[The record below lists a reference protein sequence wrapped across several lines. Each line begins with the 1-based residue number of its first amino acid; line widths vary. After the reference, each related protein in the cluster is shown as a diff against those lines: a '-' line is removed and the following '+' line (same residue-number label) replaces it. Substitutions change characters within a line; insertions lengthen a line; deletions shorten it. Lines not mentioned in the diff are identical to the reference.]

1 MVEEFMVKRKKK
13 HCTLVVAGSI
23 SFSIILLFIALIYV
37 WLNLGKYS
45 VYYAQHLPHKIGTN
59 PVLVAVFNNYD
70 SLYIPKFN
78 FDTNSAPFG
87 QYEIF
92 YHMSTLHGRW
102 ISVSD
107 RENKELEYTLG
118 NGQDSMYS
126 LDVLKPKQG
135 KPDTYNFLGNGILS
149 SVIYYD
155 SPNSKGRIEH
165 SDKEDIE
172 DSDKIL
178 STMYGNIVSHRQ
190 VPKINLQW
198 LYNLLNERKFN

>member
-1 MVEEFMVKRKKK
+1 MVKEPMVKRKKK
-13 HCTLVVAGSI
+13 HHTLVVAGSI